1 MTSLTPAAL
10 LDVLSAPLTTRS
22 AVVLPL
28 HRNRKHV
35 LPEARWGRLC
45 VDDATLNWTAG
56 DADRLQA
63 MTRLRALGFSTTAM
77 TRPAPPFTVLR
88 QLPTSTYAAVITWWD
103 ELRPWRPNTPWFAA
117 VPVLPPLTGAAGT
130 AERLLLLLH
139 YGVDWDAGWV
149 SGKRHAYWDRILSDY
164 VLQAALRAANLR
176 RFW

>member
-45 VDDATLNWTAG
+45 VDDAPLDWTAG

-77 TRPAPPFTVLR
+77 TRPAPPITVLR
-88 QLPTSTYAAVITWWD
+88 QLPMSTYAAVITWWD
-103 ELRPWRPNTPWFAA
+103 ELRPWRPNTPWIAA
-117 VPVLPPLTGAAGT
+117 AALATGLA
-130 AERLLLLLH
+130 H
-139 YGVDWDAGWV
+139 
-149 SGKRHAYWDRILSDY
+149 
-164 VLQAALRAANLR
+164 QAAAA
-176 RFW
+176 